1 MFSENFYFHFDG
13 VLLEVSSLVINKI
26 MSGRFCDVI
35 TSLCHISREFRRHLS
50 VEIKCKQKH
59 WGNQK
64 ICHQMWKL
72 SLWLY
77 EIMKLENRTPR

>member
-1 MFSENFYFHFDG
+1 MFSKNFYFHFDG
-13 VLLEVSSLVINKI
+13 VLLEVSRLVINKI
-26 MSGRFCDVI
+26 MSGRFYDVI
-35 TSLCHISREFRRHLS
+35 TSLRHISRRLS
-50 VEIKCKQKH
+50 VEIKRKQKQ

-72 SLWLY
+72 SLY

>member
-1 MFSENFYFHFDG
+1 MFSKIFYFHFDG
-13 VLLEVSSLVINKI
+13 VLLEVSRLVINKI
-26 MSGRFCDVI
+26 MSGRFYDVI
-35 TSLCHISREFRRHLS
+35 TSLRHISRRLS
-50 VEIKCKQKH
+50 VEIKRKQKQ

-72 SLWLY
+72 SLY